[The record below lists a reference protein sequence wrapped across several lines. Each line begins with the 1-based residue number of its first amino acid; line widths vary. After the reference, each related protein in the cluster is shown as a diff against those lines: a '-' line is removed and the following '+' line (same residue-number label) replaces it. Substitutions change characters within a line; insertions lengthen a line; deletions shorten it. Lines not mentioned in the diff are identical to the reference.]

1 MGERTGFSTVE
12 LNRNSFWNICP
23 SGFCAR

>member
-1 MGERTGFSTVE
+1 MGERTSFSAAE